1 VGLSLSPI
9 HPAPGAPGAFPASNH
24 MKTTKWV
31 PAIAAVAAIC
41 GCGTAP
47 KTEVRTG
54 ASLPVYEI
62 AKAGASASEAA
73 AVAEA
78 FKIPAGALAGRAGM
92 LSFVDPEKYLAVPT
106 TSVAESAVTASLRDA
121 TRNKDGARPTDMRAI
136 DTAALS
142 RWPVLDTKAAL
153 EAASRGLE
161 ASGLRP
167 QFGAP
172 VVGHTV
178 LTLYTREP
186 SGNWASKAQELDT
199 QVSYRFS
206 EPGGHPLIGP
216 GAQVQVTYDGAG
228 RVSRFCYAT
237 RQLRQGAP
245 VQVLSDAEARKRIAR
260 LVPAGAEVTTRLVYW
275 SPPLQPV
282 LGRADSWNPTAIIPW
297 WAFYTST
304 QVTNKQTGAVSV
316 IKSRVRMIP
325 ATDDT
330 RFVPAV
336 QLTASAQG
344 SEVSARV
351 SVSGGSAPYTY
362 VWGGSD
368 PEASRNTGESI
379 RYTAMLRSAD
389 PFLQDEHF
397 RLDRDETVSVT
408 VIDSNG
414 VAVHAAEI
422 VGVHASPVTPRPR
435 MITGASYGCE
445 SPNDP
450 GGWTPARVAWQNSM
464 GTSGAGGGTQSYCWL
479 GADAWPGDFIEPNPP
494 GTLVATPW
502 VYGDAD
508 FANWG
513 VNTAD
518 IVLDNADGNPDQTVV
533 MEPGA
538 AVSNY
543 PTSLIQSPNNS
554 STVELNLGGHGGTP
568 TWYSVP
574 YAGSWGPV
582 GPNDTLAWLL
592 LDDCDML
599 DAADGSGLNVAQRWG
614 PAFNGLHVLT
624 GFASL
629 AYGNGSFEGTVATN
643 LLGVYGPPQTI
654 VQSWFNSAE
663 STGAGT
669 PAAMG
674 PALYAG
680 GPFAMVN
687 LNDYYWG
694 KGSVGATI
702 VPQSYPAGDV
712 GWWYLTSTVPAT
724 VVFE

>member
-1 VGLSLSPI
+1 MTNL
-9 HPAPGAPGAFPASNH
+9 
-24 MKTTKWV
+24 KWV
-31 PAIAAVAAIC
+31 PPLAVIGAIC
-41 GCGTAP
+41 GCATAP
-47 KTEVRTG
+47 KAQVQAG

-62 AKAGASASEAA
+62 VKAGASDADAA
-73 AVAEA
+73 ALADQL
-78 FKIPAGALAGRAGM
+78 KIPAKALVSAGGM
-92 LSFVDPEKYLAVPT
+92 LSYVDPERYLAAPTSTVP
-106 TSVAESAVTASLRDA
+106 ESPLTARLRDA
-121 TRNKDGARPTDMRAI
+121 TRNKDAARPVDLRAI
-136 DTAALS
+136 DTDALAKMQ
-142 RWPVLDTKAAL
+142 VLDTQAAL
-153 EAASRGLE
+153 DSASRGLE
-161 ASGLRP
+161 ACGLQP

-172 VVGHTV
+172 VAGHTV
-178 LTLYTREP
+178 LTLYSRDA
-186 SGNWASKAQELDT
+186 SGGWTSKSKELDT
-199 QVSYRFS
+199 QVAYRFS

-228 RVSRFCYAT
+228 RVSRLHYAT
-237 RQLRQGAP
+237 RQLKQGAS
-245 VQVLSDAEARKRIAR
+245 VSVISEDEARKRIANH
-260 LVPAGAEVTTRLVYW
+260 VPAGARITTRLVYW
-275 SPPLQPV
+275 SPPLQGW
-282 LGRADSWNPTAIIPW
+282 LGRAEGPSPAAIIPW
-297 WAFYTST
+297 YAFFTST
-304 QVTNKQTGAVSV
+304 EVKDQKTGLASV
-316 IKSRVRMIP
+316 VKSRVQMIP
-325 ATDDT
+325 ATDDA

-351 SVSGGSAPYTY
+351 SVSGGTPPYTY
-362 VWGGSD
+362 LWAGSD
-368 PEASRNTGESI
+368 PEASRNTGESA
-379 RYTAMLRSAD
+379 RYTASARVAD
-389 PFLQDEHF
+389 AFAQDEHF
-397 RLDRDETVSVT
+397 RLDRNETVSVT
-408 VIDSNG
+408 VIDANG
-414 VAVHAAEI
+414 VAVHAHEI
-422 VGVHASPVTPRPR
+422 IPVHANPVVPRPR
-435 MITGASYGCE
+435 LITGASYGCE

-450 GGWTPARVAWQNSM
+450 GGWTPARIAWQNNM

-479 GADAWPGDFIEPNPP
+479 GGDAWPGDFIEPNPP

-508 FANWG
+508 YSDWG

-533 MEPGA
+533 MQPGA
-538 AVSNY
+538 PVSDY
-543 PTSLIQSPNNS
+543 PTSVIQSPNNS
-554 STVELNLGGHGGTP
+554 LTVEINLNGYGGSP

-582 GPNDTLAWLL
+582 GPNDTLCWLL
-592 LDDCDML
+592 LDDCEML
-599 DAADGSGLNVAQRWG
+599 DATDGSGLNVAQRWG

-629 AYGNGSFEGTVATN
+629 AYGNGAFEGTVATN
-643 LLGVYGPPQTI
+643 LLGVYGAPQTI

-680 GPFAMVN
+680 GPFTMVN

-702 VPQSYPAGDV
+702 VPQSYPVGDV